1 MTLSTSDLLARV
13 KAAGGEVEP
22 RGERLHVRAPKP
34 LPADL
39 LAELTR
45 HKGEILAEL
54 STRLRPYWGRLQQ
67 ARDWDDLSGILN
79 DAQED
84 FADGRLS
91 GDEVERVAV
100 LCRAAGLKLPEHHI
114 HTNEGV

>member
-1 MTLSTSDLLARV
+1 MTLSTGDLLARV
-13 KAAGGEVEP
+13 RAAGGEVIP
-22 RGERLHVRAPKP
+22 AGDCLRIRAPKA

-67 ARDWDDLSGILN
+67 ARDWSDLTELLN

-91 GDEVERVAV
+91 GDEVERLAV
-100 LCRAAGLKLPEHHI
+100 QCRVRARTLPQTI
-114 HTNEGV
+114 HSKEGV